1 MQSLIVA
8 VMLCGATINTSANF
22 GGNINVLSS
31 GSLTWNGIRVDTVS
45 LDGFDDNKGELIS
58 MDVIINHTISA
69 TNVSLSQLAFQ
80 QQSRFD
86 LSGGLSTPIVPDI
99 NNYNNVDFDPY
110 SWYTGQ
116 SGYWSTLTISTCAT
130 YYHLDPIAS
139 CIVDGKFNLDI
150 NQNINFTTQYMNNYR
165 PTPIQ
170 PSVSF
175 ASIVDNGT
183 ITITYEYQPTPEPAA
198 SLLVILGILMLA
210 ACKIR
215 RYM

>member
-1 MQSLIVA
+1 MQSLMLA

-45 LDGFDDNKGELIS
+45 LDSFDDNKGELIS
-58 MDVIINHTISA
+58 MDVVINHTISA
-69 TNVSLSQLAFQ
+69 NNVNLNQLAFQ

-116 SGYWSTLTISTCAT
+116 SGYWSALTISTYAT
-130 YYHLDPIAS
+130 YYHLDPMDS
-139 CIVDGKFNLDI
+139 CIGNGKFNIDI
-150 NQNINFTTQYMNNYR
+150 AQNINFTTQYMNNYR
-165 PTPIQ
+165 PVASQ
-170 PSVSF
+170 PAVSF
-175 ASIVDNGT
+175 TSIVDSGT
-183 ITITYEYQPTPEPAA
+183 ITVTYEYLPTPEPAT
-198 SLLVILGILMLA
+198 SLLVIFGILTLA